1 MSERPDLD
9 ALPAI
14 PRDREG
20 PVFAEPWEAQAF
32 ALAVRLHERGC
43 FTWREWTDALA
54 AEIAAARQRGD
65 TTTTYYQHWLAA
77 LEALVAGKG
86 LASREELQRR
96 RDEWD
101 RAVRAT
107 PHGRP
112 IELAR
117 GQEPGDR
124 PA

>member
-54 AEIAAARQRGD
+54 AEIGAARQRGD
-65 TTTTYYQHWLAA
+65 TATGHYLVPCLLPSSLAGGA
-77 LEALVAGKG
+77 GCQSEA
-86 LASREELQRR
+86 QRR
-96 RDEWD
+96 RHDEWD

-117 GQEPGDR
+117 GQEPGGAR
-124 PA
+124 S

>member
-54 AEIAAARQRGD
+54 AEIGAARP
-65 TTTTYYQHWLAA
+65 A
-77 LEALVAGKG
+77 
-86 LASREELQRR
+86 
-96 RDEWD
+96 D
-101 RAVRAT
+101 RARARSGARRG
-107 PHGRP
+107 P
-112 IELAR
+112 ELTRCA
-117 GQEPGDR
+117 
-124 PA
+124 A

>member
-14 PRDREG
+14 PRDAEG

-65 TTTTYYQHWLAA
+65 TTTTYYEHWLWGLEHLLVERGLLTRGEIEARVAA
-77 LEALVAGKG
+77 LAAREA
-86 LASREELQRR
+86 R
-96 RDEWD
+96 
-101 RAVRAT
+101 
-107 PHGRP
+107 
-112 IELAR
+112 
-117 GQEPGDR
+117 
-124 PA
+124 